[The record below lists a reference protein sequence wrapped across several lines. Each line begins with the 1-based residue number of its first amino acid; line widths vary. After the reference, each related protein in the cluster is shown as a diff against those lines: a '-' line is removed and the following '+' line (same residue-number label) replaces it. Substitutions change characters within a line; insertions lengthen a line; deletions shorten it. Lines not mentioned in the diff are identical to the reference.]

1 MKTKIICFGKEYNS
15 IKSLA
20 NEYNLSDKILY
31 SRLSR
36 GFTPEEAVKLTKETA
51 KIHSKNNLYHIPLS
65 KDKVV
70 NEMLKYKY
78 NIINY
83 TYKNNQTRMLCY
95 DKDGYKVFMCLDGAR
110 KNAQAKRFSPTYNKE
125 NYLYNINLYI
135 KKNNY
140 ENIALDWRIGNNHN
154 QPEVLFQCKCGN
166 TFWRNF
172 NLWKIKKYHLCS
184 LCSKNTSIYE
194 IEVEKFLI
202 NNNIK
207 YIRQKRFKECKNKRS
222 LPFDFYLS
230 EYNICIEVDG
240 EQHFDKNR
248 IFAYNIDKE
257 KDFELRNEL
266 DNIKTQYCKDNNIKL
281 LRIPYWEF
289 NKENTYQK
297 SILNILNI

>member
-20 NEYNLSDKILY
+20 NEYDLSDKILY
-31 SRLSR
+31 SRLNR
-36 GFTPEEAVKLTKETA
+36 GFTPEEAVKLDKETA
-51 KIHSKNNLYHIPLS
+51 KIHSKSNLFHVSLN
-65 KDKVV
+65 K
-70 NEMLKYKY
+70 NEVIKRMKKHNYD
-78 NIINY
+78 IIDY

-95 DKDGYKVFMCLDGAR
+95 DKDGYKVLMSLCSAETGAE
-110 KNAQAKRFSPTYNKE
+110 AVRFSPIHNKE

-140 ENIALDWRIGNNHN
+140 NNIALDWRIGNNHN
-154 QPEVLFQCKCGN
+154 QPEVLFQCKCGR

-172 NLWKIKKYHLCS
+172 NLWKTKKYHLCS

-194 IEVEKFLI
+194 IKVENFLI
-202 NNNIK
+202 NNNIE